1 MTTDSQIHTRKQLED
16 MNSKY
21 EQIYRNEVLAHSD
34 RIFRIDYSVDVK
46 SIRYL
51 KIQSVVVKNDESP
64 AMVMREQ
71 MQKVLTSMWTI
82 RKRFQ
87 MIFQFDSSS
96 LDVFVGIG
104 FSKHE
109 KTDNI
114 DKKTSILNN
123 LIILRSIMES
133 SVSGIEFK
141 TRNEH
146 SSDPVVYSFEDIANN
161 SFAFIGTFG
170 GNPVVHK
177 YQEQAS
183 NLSPMDEI
191 VLGTSKIPWMYMISA
206 EPVRDEELDVSRN
219 VLVELIT
226 NVSSYIQVDFS
237 MQYADGTNVNMSTHK
252 KYYGTEAYNNL
263 LQAKNEVYTEAEQYG
278 MWSVSA
284 LCFSSHPIFTNLF
297 GGVLAAQ
304 MRSGEE
310 DIKRPFP
317 FKFFYNGDIQYNRVA
332 YQAEISSELT
342 YFTGSELSQI
352 CMLPVKDSCGFCVAD
367 HTDFDVN
374 RMSGG
379 NLKIGG
385 IVSGQRVSD
394 AQYSLNLN
402 TLNRHGLIIGLTG
415 GGKTNTVKSLLY
427 SINKLGCPF
436 MIIEPAKKEYYE
448 LYRMGMTDLQ
458 VYSVDS
464 IDGNILKI
472 NPFEVV
478 RIGNGRSVSFQSH
491 IDTVFAAF
499 KASFIMYTPMPYV
512 LENAIYGIYADYG
525 WDVETGENRFGKTE
539 YPTIEDLYLKIEST
553 VKNMGYDEKM
563 QNDLI
568 GSMKARINSLRVGAK
583 GRMRNAAKSIPMEK
597 LLNGKVVVELDDV
610 GDEDAKAFIISLLLM
625 QIQECRKVQDTVQL
639 GLRHMLL
646 IEEAHRLL
654 KNVSFGSGE
663 NADPRGNAV
672 EYFCNMLAELRSKG
686 QGFLVIDQIPSKLAP
701 DLVKNTNLKIIH
713 RTIARED
720 RELVGGAMNMT
731 EAQQNYLSCLKQGFA
746 AVYSEG
752 DNRPKLVKLPYVGD
766 YENDERYKH
775 LERETIIRLSGR
787 NCVKQEQNE
796 HFSNQKDCNPICRHC
811 RECNSWQNPKQ
822 GIYSKIS
829 AENAEEILSKM
840 LSMSTIDDAIV
851 WMHKNIN
858 TILHQSPEEQKETE
872 KCIMAYLFS
881 YFEDKMDYTMRADL
895 SASMLELIYKY
906 D

>member
-1 MTTDSQIHTRKQLED
+1 MTDSQIHTRKQIED
-16 MNSKY
+16 KNSEY
-21 EQIYRNEVLAHSD
+21 EQLYRNEVLAHSK
-34 RIFRIDYSVDVK
+34 REFRIDSSVDVK

-51 KIQSVVVKNDESP
+51 KIQSIVIKNDENS

-82 RKRFQ
+82 KKRFH
-87 MIFQFDSSS
+87 MIFRFDGSS

-104 FSKHE
+104 FSKNE
-109 KTDNI
+109 KI
-114 DKKTSILNN
+114 DSSFKEIAISNN

-133 SVSGIEFK
+133 SVSGIEFQ

-146 SSDPVVYSFEDIANN
+146 SSEPIVYSFEDIDNS
-161 SFAFIGTFG
+161 SFAYIGTFG
-170 GNPVVHK
+170 GNPVVRK
-177 YQEQAS
+177 YQEQAR

-191 VLGTSKIPWMYMISA
+191 VLGSSKIPWMYVVSA
-206 EPVRDEELDVSRN
+206 EPINDEELDRSRN
-219 VLVELIT
+219 ELVEEIT
-226 NVSSYIQVDFS
+226 NASSYIQVDFS
-237 MQYADGTNVNMSTHK
+237 MQNADGTNVNMSTHK
-252 KYYGTEAYNNL
+252 KYFGTEAYNTL
-263 LQAKNEVYTEAEQYG
+263 LQAKNDVYMEAIRYG

-284 LCFSSHPIFTNLF
+284 LCFSSHQIFTNIF
-297 GGVLAAQ
+297 GGVLSAQ
-304 MRSGEE
+304 MRSGDE

-317 FKFFYNGDIQYNRVA
+317 FKFFYNGAVRYNRAA
-332 YQAEISSELT
+332 YQAEISSKLT
-342 YFTGSELSQI
+342 YFTGRELSQL
-352 CMLPVKDSCGFCVAD
+352 CMLPVKDSCGFRVDNRA
-367 HTDFDVN
+367 DFDVN
-374 RMSGG
+374 RISSG

-385 IVSGQRVSD
+385 IVNGQRVTD
-394 AQYSLNLN
+394 VQYSLDLN
-402 TLNRHGLIIGLTG
+402 SLNRHGLIIGLTG

-427 SINKLGCPF
+427 SINNLECPF

-458 VYSVDS
+458 IYSVGS
-464 IDGNILKI
+464 IDGNVLKI

-478 RIGNGRSVSFQSH
+478 KLENGKSVSLQSH

-525 WDVETGENRFGKTE
+525 WNVETGENRFGKTE
-539 YPTIEDLYLKIEST
+539 YPTIEDLYLKIEPT

-583 GRMRNAAKSIPMEK
+583 GRTLNVARSIPMEK
-597 LLNGKVVVELDDV
+597 LLDSKVVVELDDV

-639 GLRHMLL
+639 NLRHMLL

-654 KNVSFGSGE
+654 KNVSSGSGE

-713 RTIARED
+713 RTVARED

-752 DNRPKLVKLPYVGD
+752 DNHPKLVKLPYAGN
-766 YENDERYKH
+766 YENDERYKY
-775 LERETIIRLSGR
+775 LKREEIIRLSGK

-796 HFSNQKDCNPICRHC
+796 HFFNQKDCNPICRHC
-811 RECNSWQNPKQ
+811 RECNSWKNPKK

-829 AENAEEILSKM
+829 SENADKIISKM
-840 LSMSTIDDAIV
+840 LSMPTIDEAIV
-851 WMHKNIN
+851 WMHEKIN
-858 TILHQSPEEQKETE
+858 TITHQSPKEQKETE

-881 YFEDKMDYTMRADL
+881 YFEDEMDYTMRASL